1 MFQNLLDLTREAIVK
16 GILPDH
22 AMTIVDINMARIAVR
37 VGCQAGS
44 SGRVAH
50 AYPESVRPHLSALES
65 FVGNVRLLSEG
76 KTMEDNI
83 DSWPRSYFRNI
94 NEAIPYIET
103 SDLIDTI

>member
-22 AMTIVDINMARIAVR
+22 AVTIVDINMARIGC

-65 FVGNVRLLSEG
+65 FVGDVRLL
-76 KTMEDNI
+76 
-83 DSWPRSYFRNI
+83 
-94 NEAIPYIET
+94 
-103 SDLIDTI
+103 